1 MFGFF
6 LSLFMRNLIAFFQ
19 KFRIFL
25 LFAVLQIYS
34 LYLYFTYLEFPKS
47 QYLTSANQVVGEIY
61 KVEHDLTKHFNLSK
75 NNTKLQRE
83 NIRLRSKLPQ
93 SFIPIDKTLYKINDS
108 VFKQQYAYIAGEV
121 INSTV
126 TRKNNYFTLNVGRI
140 HGVKKGMGVFSDRGV
155 VGIIH
160 NTSKHFSVVKTV
172 LTSDINIDV
181 MIEKTGLFGLLKW
194 DGINPKLGSISGIS
208 NDIRIKKWSKV
219 VTRGGA
225 GIFPKGIPV
234 GKIKTLKTIEGKPI
248 WDVVIQFSEN
258 YQSLQRVY
266 IVKNLLLEEQQ
277 NIESLNQADE

>member
-108 VFKQQYAYIAGEV
+108 VFKQQYDYIAGEV